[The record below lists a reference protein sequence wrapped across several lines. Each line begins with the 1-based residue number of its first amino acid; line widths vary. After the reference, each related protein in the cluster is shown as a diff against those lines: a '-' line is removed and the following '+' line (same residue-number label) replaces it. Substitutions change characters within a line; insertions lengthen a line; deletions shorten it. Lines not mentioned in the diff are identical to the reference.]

1 MRNVTCCLLVILFGS
16 CLSSLGQKTSKLTS
30 PQIVATYQRLNRTG
44 AIDRAVLYDPALWG
58 IFRVS
63 LIMTLTEANGNGGS
77 WNGVIEFKNGAG
89 TVAEPSI
96 ILNTNVLN
104 SEGSDVPIRV
114 RAGAPITLSVTP
126 TGDTSGSKYSVF
138 VIVEQL
144 M

>member
-1 MRNVTCCLLVILFGS
+1 M
-16 CLSSLGQKTSKLTS
+16 
-30 PQIVATYQRLNRTG
+30 ATYQRLNRTG